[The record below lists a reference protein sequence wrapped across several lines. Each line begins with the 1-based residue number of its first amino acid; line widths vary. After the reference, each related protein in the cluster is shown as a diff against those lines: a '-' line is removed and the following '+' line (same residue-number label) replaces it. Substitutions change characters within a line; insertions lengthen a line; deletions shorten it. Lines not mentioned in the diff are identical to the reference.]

1 MVREKDYFEGG
12 LMARELSMGTLVL
25 LAHRAAEDRVHEHLA
40 RAGHG
45 EVTRAQLRLLTG
57 MDEGGTRLVVLAER
71 ARVAKQ
77 TALALVD
84 RLEAAGYVTR
94 EPDPRDGRARLVVLT
109 ARGRELVGPAREAEA
124 ETDEEWTRVLGAR
137 RAAALRRA
145 LEDLREVVDPEWAHE
160 AGH

>member
-1 MVREKDYFEGG
+1 
-12 LMARELSMGTLVL
+12 MARRLPLSMLMF
-25 LAHRAAEDRVHEHLA
+25 LAHRAAEDRVFERLGE
-40 RAGHG
+40 AGP
-45 EVTRAQLRLLTG
+45 EDITRAQGRLLAG

-77 TALALVD
+77 TAVALVD
-84 RLEAAGYVTR
+84 KLEEAGYVTR
-94 EPDPRDGRARLVVLT
+94 EPDPSDGRARLVVLT
-109 ARGRELVGPAREAEA
+109 DRGSALVPPARAAEV